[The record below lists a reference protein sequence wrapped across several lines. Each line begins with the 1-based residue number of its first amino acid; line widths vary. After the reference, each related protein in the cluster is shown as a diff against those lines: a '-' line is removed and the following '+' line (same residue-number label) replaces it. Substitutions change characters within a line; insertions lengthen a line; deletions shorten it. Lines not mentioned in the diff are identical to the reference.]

1 MAGNRAGD
9 ERLKAGI
16 DAARRGDRETAQK
29 LLRQVV
35 ASKPDNEVA
44 WMWLASV
51 AESLQERRTCLERA
65 LAINPRNTRAQ
76 EALRQL
82 DAIMPRSGARSQA
95 AGAPRRAGST
105 QRSNPMFLII
115 AGLVVLAILAAV
127 VLSGA
132 LNPQPEPVT
141 EATLA
146 VFDTLVNTDA
156 PTATIDPDTYTA
168 TPFLGVIV
176 AQPTIDRTQPP
187 TFTPTFT
194 PTPLPTVSPTPTPL
208 PLASFSL
215 LYTGLSGAEAQPALY
230 SSSGDGTN
238 PEVIGP
244 PSEVYGDVAYSPNGQ
259 KIAFVRTVTYT
270 NTDNIQVT
278 APELFAAPADD
289 LGAARQITQMGATK
303 LESPS
308 WAPDSIQI
316 VFVSNLGDNDNIWYI
331 TDDGNNLSVLTQNS
345 GVDKDPAWS
354 PQGDVILYASDQGGL
369 PGSGITQIFS
379 MAPNGQSVTQLTQS
393 GNSSYTPA
401 WSPTGDRVVFASDRN
416 GDGDIFLMDP
426 DGQSPFLLTVDDSG
440 AEDRQ
445 PVFSPDARRVVF
457 LSNREGDT
465 FQLYQVDMT
474 GRLVERVSDISQTI
488 QSFSFLPAAPV
499 LP

>member
-35 ASKPDNEVA
+35 ASKPDHEVA

-51 AESLQERRTCLERA
+51 SESLQERRTCLERA
-65 LAINPRNTRAQ
+65 IAINPKNTRAQ

-82 DAIMPRSGARSQA
+82 DAIMPRQGARQQP
-95 AGAPRRAGST
+95 GRAPRRAGT
-105 QRSNPMFLII
+105 PQRTNSMYLIV

-127 VLSGA
+127 LISGA
-132 LNPQPEPVT
+132 LNPQPEAIN

-146 VFDTLVNTDA
+146 VFDELVNTNT
-156 PTATIDPDTYTA
+156 PTSPPDPDTFTA

-176 AQPTIDRTQPP
+176 QQPTIVRTLPP

-194 PTPLPTVSPTPTPL
+194 PTLLPTVPLTATPL
-208 PLASFSL
+208 ALSSFDL
-215 LYTGLSGAEAQPALY
+215 LYTGLGGSDSQPSLY
-230 SSSGDGTN
+230 RGSGDGSSAQ
-238 PEVIGP
+238 VIGP
-244 PSEVYGDVAYSPNGQ
+244 ASDGFGDVAYAPDGQ
-259 KIAFVRTVTYT
+259 TIAFVRTVTYT
-270 NTDNIQVT
+270 NDEGNQVT
-278 APELFAAPADD
+278 APELFLAPLND
-289 LGAARQITQMGATK
+289 LGAARQLTRMGATK

-316 VFVSNLGDNDNIWYI
+316 AFVSNLGEDDNIWYI
-331 TDDGNNLSVLTQNS
+331 TEDGNNLSLLTQNP
-345 GVDKDPAWS
+345 GVDKDPVWS

-369 PGSGITQIFS
+369 PGSGVTQIFS
-379 MAPNGQSVTQLTQS
+379 MTPDGGTVTQLTVS
-393 GNSSYTPA
+393 GNSSYSPA
-401 WSPTGDRVVFASDRN
+401 WSPAGDRVVFASDRN

-426 DGQSPFLLTVDDSG
+426 DGQRLFLLTVDDSG

-445 PVFSPDARRVVF
+445 PVFSPDGRRVVF
-457 LSNREGDT
+457 LSNRDSDT
-465 FQLYQVDMT
+465 FQLYQVDLD
-474 GRLVERVSDISQTI
+474 GRVVERVSDIAQTI
-488 QSFSFLPAAPV
+488 QSFSFLPVARG